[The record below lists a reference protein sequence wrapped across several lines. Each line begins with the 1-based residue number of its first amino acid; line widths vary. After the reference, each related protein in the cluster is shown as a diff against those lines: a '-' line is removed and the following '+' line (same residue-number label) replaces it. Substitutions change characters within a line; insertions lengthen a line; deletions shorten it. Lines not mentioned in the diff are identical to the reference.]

1 MRRAALGGH
10 PKIHGVSSTPGTNAD
25 FLVAAVVI
33 RDDAGRVLVVR
44 KRGTARFMLPGGK
57 IEANET
63 PAQAA
68 IRELHEEV
76 GAVLEHDQLAQLGEW
91 TAPAANEPGHSVHGH
106 IYEHPWI
113 SGLIA
118 RAEIEE
124 VLWLHPE
131 EMAGRDDLA
140 PLLVTRVLPA
150 LTKNERQP
158 G

>member
-1 MRRAALGGH
+1 MRLAALGGH

-44 KRGTARFMLPGGK
+44 KRGTSRFMLPGGK

-76 GAVLEHDQLAQLGEW
+76 GAVLERDQLALLGEW
-91 TAPAANEPGHSVHGH
+91 TAPAANEPGRIVHGH
-106 IYEHPWI
+106 IYEHPWV

-131 EMAGRDDLA
+131 EMAGREDLA

-150 LTKNERQP
+150 LTIE
-158 G
+158 